1 MLVSNRV
8 RQSRRWL
15 FTACTLI
22 VVGVVINRL
31 NVFVVGYK
39 PPVTAAGYFPSIGEI
54 MTTAGLI
61 ATLML
66 IYRFLVTHLPV
77 LSARR
82 KEVC

>member
-22 VVGVVINRL
+22 VAGVVINRL

-39 PPVTAAGYFPSIGEI
+39 PPVSDALYFPSMGEF

-61 ATLML
+61 ALLML
-66 IYRFLVTHLPV
+66 LYRFLVTHLPV
-77 LSARR
+77 LSAKR